1 MHRAASLR
9 IEHPQAD
16 ELRVRCDATEG
27 AAVRRDQP
35 GEERP
40 VAARIER
47 RGAVV
52 HEIDARD
59 DRARE
64 VGMIGD
70 ARVHE
75 RDDDPSSGRGAPG
88 LPRADRLVADAWLA
102 LRPLVVLLVGGGRH
116 DRVGCDEGHT
126 RVTAQA
132 VER

>member
-1 MHRAASLR
+1 MATVPGFGPSL
-9 IEHPQAD
+9 P
-16 ELRVRCDATEG
+16 
-27 AAVRRDQP
+27 AAVTTVTPANHADSTTP
-35 GEERP
+35 
-40 VAARIER
+40 ER

-132 VER
+132 